1 MLKKIIKYSPGIVIP
16 LVINFLLTLLYA
28 SYLKPSQYGM
38 LNIYLNTIHIVY
50 SLTLSIFQT
59 ASLRF
64 YTLNEFETEEEF
76 ISSYIFANIFATVVT
91 IIPCG
96 IASCFLKFN
105 WEIIIISIGA
115 NGLFLF
121 ISNFYRVKF
130 DSKSYN
136 KMRIIAAVM
145 NLVLLIGFS
154 YVIRSLS
161 YIWPLVSIYGTYA
174 VIVAIEIFR
183 LRKKVS
189 IKNISWNLLKK
200 SFFYGAPLI
209 GVALLGNIIA
219 SSDQY
224 FLLYFLGDKAV
235 GNYAL
240 GHRLV
245 EAVLNNLL
253 MMILLVMTPE
263 LNAVHDKEGEKE
275 SKDVLKKMINIA
287 LWIILPFTLSIIAY
301 SKYIIM
307 FFFPEYTHAV
317 VIMRLVVFASVFN
330 GISMFTCK
338 GLELVKHPKYIL
350 YSLIVSAF
358 VNCGYNAIFIKV
370 YGITASAHS
379 SILSYVIYNIFLVV
393 FTRRYYDL
401 RIDFKYILR
410 ITFATGITFLIA
422 SFIMKIWHI
431 NNVIIFIVQF
441 GVAVVIYLILSKIFK
456 LYSSF
461 K

>member
-1 MLKKIIKYSPGIVIP
+1 MIKKIIRYSPGIVIP
-16 LVINFLLTLLYA
+16 LIINFLLTLLYA

-38 LNIYLNTIHIVY
+38 LNIYLNTIHIIY
-50 SLTLSIFQT
+50 SLTLSIFQN

-64 YTLNEFETEEEF
+64 YTLNEFKTEEEF
-76 ISSYIFANIFATVVT
+76 ISSYVFANLFATIVT
-91 IIPCG
+91 IIPC
-96 IASCFLKFN
+96 IIVSYFLKFN

-130 DSKSYN
+130 DSRNYN
-136 KMRIIAAVM
+136 KMRVVAAIM
-145 NLVLLIGFS
+145 TLVLLVGFS
-154 YVIRSLS
+154 YIIRPLS
-161 YIWPLVSIYGTYA
+161 YIWPLIAVYGTYLI
-174 VIVAIEIFR
+174 IVVVEIIR
-183 LRKKVS
+183 LRNKIS
-189 IKNISWNLLKK
+189 IKYISCNLLKK
-200 SFFYGAPLI
+200 SFVYGAPLI

-263 LNAVHDKEGEKE
+263 LNAIHDKQGEKE
-275 SKDVLKKMINIA
+275 SKVVLKKMINIA
-287 LWIILPFTLSIIAY
+287 MWIILPFTLCIIAY

-338 GLELVKHPKYIL
+338 GLELAKHPKYIL
-350 YSLIVSAF
+350 YSLIVAAI
-358 VNCGYNAIFIKV
+358 VNCGYNAVFIKV

-379 SILSYVIYNIFLVV
+379 SILSYLIYNLLLVY
-393 FTRRYYDL
+393 FTRKFYDII
-401 RIDFKYILR
+401 IDYKYILQ
-410 ITFATGITFLIA
+410 TAFATGITFVIA
-422 SFIMKIWHI
+422 IVIMKIWEI
-431 NNVIIFIVQF
+431 NNIIIFFIQF
-441 GVAVVIYLILSKIFK
+441 VLAVLIYLLATKIFK
-456 LYSSF
+456 LYNSF